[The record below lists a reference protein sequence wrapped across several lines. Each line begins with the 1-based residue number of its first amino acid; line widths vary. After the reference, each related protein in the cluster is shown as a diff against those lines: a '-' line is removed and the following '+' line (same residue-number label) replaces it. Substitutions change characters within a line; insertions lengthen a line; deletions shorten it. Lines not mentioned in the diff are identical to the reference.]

1 MAFNLKQT
9 ARRQN
14 EINMGWLAS
23 LGNNH
28 AQRVDSINAIYEE
41 RRATLVGMTF
51 FSINLRNQL
60 VMNSTS
66 LVGLAHISFVV
77 SRNLAGVDNR
87 EREYMRIIE
96 LLNSAA
102 EGREQWYN
110 TMRVALLL
118 GDGKGIRSEWQSAG
132 STRYHGNFKKTVSEV
147 FGTVDQAINHIQQH
161 IAYLDQRPN
170 LSPAYRAIV
179 DEAKGS
185 ITPSGGN
192 AWLKPS

>member
-41 RRATLVGMTF
+41 RRATLVGMAF
-51 FSINLRNQL
+51 FSVNLRNQL
-60 VMNSTS
+60 VMSSTS
-66 LVGLAHISFVV
+66 LVGLAHISFVA

-87 EREYMRIIE
+87 EREYLRIIE

-102 EGREQWYN
+102 EGREPWYN
-110 TMRVALLL
+110 TMRISLLL
-118 GDGKGIRSEWQSAG
+118 GDGKGVRSDWKAVG
-132 STRYHGNFKKTVSEV
+132 SSRFDGDYERAVRHV
-147 FGTVDQAINHIQQH
+147 FGTVDTAVNLIQ
-161 IAYLDQRPN
+161 
-170 LSPAYRAIV
+170 
-179 DEAKGS
+179 
-185 ITPSGGN
+185 
-192 AWLKPS
+192 